1 MKNKIWLGM
10 LVGLMCFLFWGVRF
24 SKLTDSETK
33 QNFDWYEVTKVVD
46 GDTIQVRVDNSI
58 ESVRLIGIDSAEI
71 EGKTKDEGIKAKNF
85 LGEMIG
91 GQKIRLEKDNSQ
103 DDRDVYNRLLRYV
116 FLEDGRM
123 INREMIRS
131 GMAKEYTFKIP
142 YKYQKEFRELEI
154 N

>member
-1 MKNKIWLGM
+1 MKNKIWLGI
-10 LVGLMCFLFWGVRF
+10 LVGLMCFLFWGIRF

-46 GDTIQVRVDNSI
+46 GDTIQIRIKDEI

-85 LGEMIG
+85 LVEMVG
-91 GQKIRLEKDNSQ
+91 NQKVRLEKDKSQ
-103 DDRDVYNRLLRYV
+103 DDRDIYDRLLRYV
-116 FLEDGRM
+116 FLEDGKM
-123 INREMIRS
+123 INKEMIRS
-131 GMAKEYTFKIP
+131 GMAKEYIFKIP
-142 YKYQKEFRELEI
+142 YKYQKEFKELEK

>member
-85 LGEMIG
+85 LVEMIG
-91 GQKIRLEKDNSQ
+91 GQKIRLEKDKSQ
-103 DDRDVYNRLLRYV
+103 DDRDVYHRLLRYV

-123 INREMIRS
+123 VNREMIRS
-131 GMAKEYTFKIP
+131 DMAREYTFKIP
-142 YKYQKEFRELEI
+142 YKYQREFRGLEK